1 MNHSC
6 NPNVLYWRVDEANA
20 IIHYSARPIKT
31 GEEICITYRTIWGCR
46 SEDKE
51 AQQHSLLNGSL
62 NLKIK
67 WGIFCPLDCI
77 CNDLS
82 ILPLVA
88 ECTRLSNVAIRS
100 GTKGD
105 FETSLAASKARLQLC
120 NTHPRLMGNCE
131 IKFAVLNDAFGAA
144 TLLKDK
150 KRAKEA
156 TAFLKEMNEIV
167 DHLEFPTSE
176 KSLAYQNIAN
186 DPRLHEKI
194 KEVFCELNDMYLM

>member
-1 MNHSC
+1 MHWE
-6 NPNVLYWRVDEANA
+6 VEEANV

-51 AQQHSLLNGSL
+51 TQQHSLLNVSL
-62 NLKIK
+62 HLKIK
-67 WGIFCPLDCI
+67 WGIFCPSDCI

-82 ILPLVA
+82 ILSVLA
-88 ECTRLSNVAIRS
+88 ESARLANVAIRS
-100 GTKGD
+100 GSDGD

-131 IKFAVLNDAFGAA
+131 MKFAVLNHAFGAA
-144 TLLKDK
+144 TLLKDR

-156 TAFLKEMNEIV
+156 TAFLKEINEIV

-176 KSLAYQNIAN
+176 KSLGYKNLVN
-186 DPRLHEKI
+186 DLCLHEKI
-194 KEVFCELNDMYLM
+194 KEVFCELKDNYFQHI